1 VALLALVF
9 FSRRI
14 VSYGSYASCLN
25 LHFLALK
32 IMTEDRFRSDPDP
45 NCPLVLA
52 FASTFHPFDF
62 PEIELLWARSID
74 LSPLHHPPILNPTV
88 AGRLDVLRVVLEAK
102 TYLQLPVQ
110 SYPQLPVQSYPQLP
124 VQVYETTNFLRLLE
138 DIGQALRPL
147 LLPKGVIPTL
157 SHSTI
162 DVHS

>member
-32 IMTEDRFRSDPDP
+32 LMTEDRFRSDPDP

-102 TYLQLPVQ
+102 IYI
-110 SYPQLPVQSYPQLP
+110 QLPVQSYPQLP

-138 DIGQALRPL
+138 DIGQALHPL

-157 SHSTI
+157 SHSTT